1 MLKTIYTVNIINYL
15 VFIVGVFYIYLNKND
30 FADLLIFFGIT
41 SVIAGVIS
49 LVFVFSKIEKVRYT
63 GVIWFVVNIA
73 NILFLIPFIIFLL
86 FFVI

>member
-1 MLKTIYTVNIINYL
+1 MLKSIYIVNFINYL
-15 VFIVGVFYIYLNKND
+15 LFIVGIVYIYLNNND

-41 SVIAGVIS
+41 SLIAGVIS
-49 LVFVFSKIEKVRYT
+49 FIYVFSKIEKVRYT
-63 GVIWFVVNIA
+63 GLIWLVINIA